1 MVSRM
6 DTIYAEGVGVLR
18 LPVVDKTTS
27 IPTKLYPIKINFD
40 VELDDVE
47 LRCLFIQAK
56 GLRDGH
62 KRRKRE
68 IELGL

>member
-1 MVSRM
+1 M
-6 DTIYAEGVGVLR
+6 DTLYADGIGILR
-18 LPVVDKTTS
+18 LPVVDSTTS
-27 IPTKLYPIKINFD
+27 IPTKLYPIKICFD

-56 GLRDGH
+56 GLRDGR
-62 KRRKRE
+62 KRRERE

>member
-1 MVSRM
+1 M
-6 DTIYAEGVGVLR
+6 DTAIYADGIGIIR
-18 LPVVDKTTS
+18 MPVVDTTTS
-27 IPTKLYPIKINFD
+27 TPTKLYPIKINFD

-62 KRRKRE
+62 MRRKRE
-68 IELGL
+68 IELGV

>member
-1 MVSRM
+1 M
-6 DTIYAEGVGVLR
+6 DTAIYGDKIGIVR
-18 LPVVDKTTS
+18 MPVVDATTAT
-27 IPTKLYPIKINFD
+27 PTKLYPIKINFD

>member
-1 MVSRM
+1 M
-6 DTIYAEGVGVLR
+6 DTAIYADGIGLVR
-18 LPVVDKTTS
+18 MTAVDTITA

-56 GLRDGH
+56 ALRDGH